1 MKRFLRIAIVV
12 TGIGGTVGLGAC
24 DKPTADDCRAAIVNM
39 EKLLGTDNITTT
51 SKTSQNESE
60 VRRCKGGST
69 REAVAC
75 AKAATTLAQL
85 KACDFMGAKS
95 KP

>member
-1 MKRFLRIAIVV
+1 MVMKRFLLIVTMITGSGAI
-12 TGIGGTVGLGAC
+12 GAC
-24 DKPTADDCRAAIVNM
+24 DKPAADDCREAILNM
-39 EKLLGTDNITTT
+39 EKLLGTDTTQT
-51 SKTSQNESE
+51 TRTGEIESE

-75 AKAATTLAQL
+75 AKGAATLAQL

-95 KP
+95 RK

>member
-1 MKRFLRIAIVV
+1 MKRFLLIVTMIAG
-12 TGIGGTVGLGAC
+12 TGAIGAC
-24 DKPTADDCRAAIVNM
+24 DKPTADDCREAIVNM
-39 EKLLGTDNITTT
+39 EKLLGTDTLTTT
-51 SKTSQNESE
+51 RTGENESE

-95 KP
+95 KK